1 MAPFSG
7 AQWNILPSRLLKA
20 ELWVHNGRSVLTV
33 AAQSVCPARLWPCL
47 SAHSPPSTHP
57 TPAPPRGQL
66 KGRPYERTC
75 SPPSQKFPPWHLP
88 AWGEISLTG
97 PRSASSPSVHLSIWG
112 SSHFDVQRLLSS
124 LISWSFSFSHIHTQ
138 IRTCAHTYA
147 HTRWDFPRKR
157 WSLRESDREWG
168 PKTQSNWGV
177 PETEDARLPTSATAP
192 SSHPRAPCSLQ
203 VQERQEHSG

>member
-1 MAPFSG
+1 MRPKPLAFNPSQGPSPGHFNGSFLWRSMKHSSEQIIESRALG
-7 AQWNILPSRLLKA
+7 TQWALCAHSRCPICLPSP
-20 ELWVHNGRSVLTV
+20 TV
-33 AAQSVCPARLWPCL
+33 ALPLRTLPTL
-47 SAHSPPSTHP
+47 HHP

-124 LISWSFSFSHIHTQ
+124 LIS
-138 IRTCAHTYA
+138 
-147 HTRWDFPRKR
+147 
-157 WSLRESDREWG
+157 
-168 PKTQSNWGV
+168 
-177 PETEDARLPTSATAP
+177 
-192 SSHPRAPCSLQ
+192 
-203 VQERQEHSG
+203 